1 MTKDELVTLDEGFG
15 LDVKGLDERVLLSAL
30 GGGDREAF
38 AELRRRYDPALRLAV
53 WRAIARPLAT
63 LLERESVDEVL
74 AEFWCSLVGKQW
86 RPPRVLPLGPWL
98 ALLATRSAHE
108 HLPSLVE
115 KFSRRVRYLEAVD
128 EAAGAAA
135 PSTR

>member
-1 MTKDELVTLDEGFG
+1 MTRDELVTMDEGFG
-15 LDVKGLDERVLLSAL
+15 LDVKHLDERVLLSAL
-30 GGGDREAF
+30 KGGDKEAF

-74 AEFWCSLVGKQW
+74 AGFWCSLMGSEW

-98 ALLATRSAHE
+98 ALLATREAHE
-108 HLPSLVE
+108 QLPSLLE
-115 KFSRRVRYLEAVD
+115 KFSRRVGYLDALEA
-128 EAAGAAA
+128 AAGADA